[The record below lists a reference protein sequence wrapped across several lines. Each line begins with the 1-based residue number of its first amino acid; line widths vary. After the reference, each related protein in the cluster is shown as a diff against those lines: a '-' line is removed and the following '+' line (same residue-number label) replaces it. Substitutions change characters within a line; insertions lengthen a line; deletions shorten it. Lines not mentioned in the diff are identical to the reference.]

1 MKVYAFLLSM
11 PNYDRA
17 LQSSLVI
24 SRESDFLNGDCG
36 MALKCQLSAE
46 RAAAFRMRNG
56 TVFVV
61 RKSKIFLHV
70 GRVTF
75 EQGLRSGEQETICST
90 YLNPREKLSLR
101 NGKTNRE
108 AATDQPPTDRD
119 RPRKFNYAAGRKIKT
134 SEERTDSHSLSSR
147 DARTTEWRLLQCLS
161 ALRQSSAPPMT
172 VSSVP
177 ASQLIIH
184 MG

>member
-1 MKVYAFLLSM
+1 MILFVLPSPICAIRYVKVQNSFFFLSM

-24 SRESDFLNGDCG
+24 SRESDFLNGDSR
-36 MALKCQLSAE
+36 ALKCQLSAE

-61 RKSKIFLHV
+61 QKSKIFLHV

-108 AATDQPPTDRD
+108 AATDHHRPT
-119 RPRKFNYAAGRKIKT
+119 AQI
-134 SEERTDSHSLSSR
+134 
-147 DARTTEWRLLQCLS
+147 
-161 ALRQSSAPPMT
+161 
-172 VSSVP
+172 
-177 ASQLIIH
+177 QLCRWKKDQDF
-184 MG
+184 